1 MRDRSHALRSGDAAG
16 GTRADAPTPGRRT
29 LTESLPGGGEAAP
42 ASVRKKVEAATGA
55 DLSGVRVH
63 DDADAHGSAADVSA
77 RAYTVGQDIFMGA
90 GQRADGSPE
99 GDRLMA
105 HELVHTVQQRGTAG
119 SMQRMSLAVTSG
131 GDASEHEADRVADAA
146 LAGQPA
152 GPVTQRGPE
161 IARVG
166 EGEAPAAQAEQASR
180 QEPYM
185 GFTPELGDVATQPV
199 EPMDTVGAVDVPS
212 ANLYARKPPHA
223 PIATVTSGTTL
234 VVKGL
239 IRPSGGSKPPVYL
252 VLYHGRMVM
261 KQSEQTEVLIPLSE
275 LAVTTNGPAKAQ
287 PTAGQTANDWMTAV
301 PEKGQAGDPEALKPV
316 LGAIRE
322 ARAAIVE
329 RKLSHVAEKPP
340 DQPREGYKSED
351 DDKTKDYDKW
361 LRNKDTHPTLAKSP
375 DDVRWN
381 VLRRFFAAEGRPSD
395 MMTYDSTNITW
406 GPGFAG
412 MGVGGITEQ
421 AMARLFN
428 QSPEAKDAFWK
439 VGITVVGVDLVMVNI
454 KDAEKGLG
462 EKLHGTVAENVL
474 RLDKKLISFF
484 INVSQGLTEP
494 GQTSPSQNLRQDVLD
509 SHFETFLNTTLRGSE
524 GIIDGMEEMAAA
536 VAAHSVHSGNHSWGQ
551 FRGATALSDVEGR
564 INSQIANLK
573 QQQEQGKKVGYI
585 VPLAHIKRN
594 LDRKFIDE

>member
-1 MRDRSHALRSGDAAG
+1 VANGDPGAA
-16 GTRADAPTPGRRT
+16 AATPGRRT

-42 ASVRKKVEAATGA
+42 APVRRKIEAATGA

-63 DDADAHGSAADVSA
+63 DDADAHESAADVSA

-90 GQRADGSPE
+90 GQRADGTPA
-99 GDRLMA
+99 GDHLMA
-105 HELVHTVQQRGTAG
+105 HELVHAAQQRGTEG
-119 SMQRMSLAVTSG
+119 TMRRMSLAVTSPA
-131 GDASEHEADRVADAA
+131 DDSEREADSVAGAA
-146 LAGQPA
+146 LAGQAA
-152 GPVTQRGPE
+152 GPVTQQAPA
-161 IARVG
+161 IARVA
-166 EGEAPAAQAEQASR
+166 EGEAPGAEAGQAPH

-185 GFTPELGDVATQPV
+185 GFTPELGDVASQPV

-212 ANLYARKPPHA
+212 SNLYGRKPPHA
-223 PIATVTSGTTL
+223 PIATVNMGTTL

-239 IRPSGGSKPPVYL
+239 IRPSGGSKPPVYV
-252 VLYHGRMVM
+252 VLYHGRMAM
-261 KQSEQTEVLIPLSE
+261 KKSEQTEVLIPLTE
-275 LAVTTNGPAKAQ
+275 LAVTTQGPAKEQPSAAQ
-287 PTAGQTANDWMTAV
+287 SANDWMTAV

-316 LGAIRE
+316 LTAIRD

-329 RKLSHVAEKPP
+329 RKLSHVDKKPP
-340 DQPREGYKSED
+340 DQPREGYKSEV

-439 VGITVVGVDLVMVNI
+439 VGLTVVGVDLVMVNVR
-454 KDAEKGLG
+454 DADKGLG
-462 EKLHGTVAENVL
+462 EKLHGTTAENVL
-474 RLDKKLISFF
+474 RLDKKLVSFF

-494 GQTSPSQNLRQDVLD
+494 GQTNPSENLRQKVLD
-509 SHFETFLNTTLRGSE
+509 SHFETFLNTTLRGSA
-524 GIIDGMEEMAAA
+524 GIIEGMEEMAAA
-536 VAAHSVHSGNHSWGQ
+536 VAAHAVHSGNHGWGQ
-551 FRGATALSDVEGR
+551 FAGAKSLSDVEGR
-564 INSQIANLK
+564 INSQIANLEK
-573 QQQEQGKKVGYI
+573 QKEQKKFDGYI

-594 LDRKFIDE
+594 LDQKFIDE